1 MRLQAELE
9 SFPRY
14 CPNWCVNFS
23 DAVNNTVI
31 LDSSAVP
38 TPHFYW
44 IIDNGTYQD
53 SRGNGE
59 FTISKTAGEL
69 GSRHEGLLNEAEAAA
84 AAEERETHSFEID
97 PSQVIWFSE
106 F

>member
-1 MRLQAELE
+1 MVPTAVLIFYAWLTTQLLWILRLQLHLV
-9 SFPRY
+9 Y
-14 CPNWCVNFS
+14 
-23 DAVNNTVI
+23 
-31 LDSSAVP
+31 
-38 TPHFYW
+38 
-44 IIDNGTYQD
+44 IDIGIYQD

-97 PSQVIWFSE
+97 PSQVIWFSK